1 MILRKSVSMRMAL
14 QSDIKEADSVNLK
27 KNQENWQKWC
37 KSCPRIVQIWN
48 EFSKNSLILIKIS
61 NISFLNWIM
70 TLQNSFL
77 NWITC
82 VVKIWFTR
90 KSFLIRISFL
100 FSSFLNQILTV
111 CHYPR
116 SSAYWG
122 YFRQILTRLV
132 QNLTLCYDCN
142 LIPSAHGTQW
152 VCPLKVIIGQFT
164 SL

>member
-1 MILRKSVSMRMAL
+1 MRMAM
-14 QSDIKEADSVNLK
+14 QFDIKEPDSVNLK

-90 KSFLIRISFL
+90 KTFLIRISFL
-100 FSSFLNQILTV
+100 FSSFLNRILTV
-111 CHYPR
+111 TLHAMKLELILRISDEYQ
-116 SSAYWG
+116 SS
-122 YFRQILTRLV
+122 FFV
-132 QNLTLCYDCN
+132 N
-142 LIPSAHGTQW
+142 S
-152 VCPLKVIIGQFT
+152 V
-164 SL
+164 

>member
-1 MILRKSVSMRMAL
+1 M
-14 QSDIKEADSVNLK
+14 QFDIKEPDSVNLK

-90 KSFLIRISFL
+90 KTFLIRISFL
-100 FSSFLNQILTV
+100 FSSFLNRILTV
-111 CHYPR
+111 VR
-116 SSAYWG
+116 KFWAAS
-122 YFRQILTRLV
+122 
-132 QNLTLCYDCN
+132 
-142 LIPSAHGTQW
+142 PSTFETVVWTMLAGSQWNFQDVWVWYKGKFGT
-152 VCPLKVIIGQFT
+152 
-164 SL
+164 

>member
-1 MILRKSVSMRMAL
+1 MRMAM
-14 QSDIKEADSVNLK
+14 QFDIKEPDSVNLK

-90 KSFLIRISFL
+90 KTFLIWISFL
-100 FSSFLNQILTV
+100 FSSFLNRILTV
-111 CHYPR
+111 LLLSKPYVN
-116 SSAYWG
+116 G
-122 YFRQILTRLV
+122 V
-132 QNLTLCYDCN
+132 TLRE
-142 LIPSAHGTQW
+142 QKW
-152 VCPLKVIIGQFT
+152 PLKYCQPLDFSILF
-164 SL
+164 

>member
-1 MILRKSVSMRMAL
+1 M
-14 QSDIKEADSVNLK
+14 QFDIKEPDSVNLK
-27 KNQENWQKWC
+27 KNQENWQKLC

-90 KSFLIRISFL
+90 KTFLIRISFL
-100 FSSFLNQILTV
+100 FSSFLNRILTV
-111 CHYPR
+111 
-116 SSAYWG
+116 
-122 YFRQILTRLV
+122 FRKALTMRLKDTINILIILLRILE
-132 QNLTLCYDCN
+132 C
-142 LIPSAHGTQW
+142 SE
-152 VCPLKVIIGQFT
+152 LKVVVFYINHHCNWQCTIVHNFELLC
-164 SL
+164 SILASF